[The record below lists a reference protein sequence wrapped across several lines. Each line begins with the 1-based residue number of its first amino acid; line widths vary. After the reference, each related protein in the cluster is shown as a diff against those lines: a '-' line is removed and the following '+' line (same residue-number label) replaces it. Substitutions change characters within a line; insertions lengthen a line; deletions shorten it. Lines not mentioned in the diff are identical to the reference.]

1 MCMHK
6 YLVLYI
12 PAIINSGWI
21 IEIPVGAMFD
31 LCGLGSKFTVI
42 DGTVIMV
49 FSKYLLDD
57 VVELIPV

>member
-1 MCMHK
+1 MHK

-31 LCGLGSKFTVI
+31 LCGLGSKFVI
-42 DGTVIMV
+42 TGIAIMV

-57 VVELIPV
+57 VVELAPV